1 MTPKACFFF
10 LHHLPVW
17 GVSLYIYVYIEI
29 CISSQMIH
37 VFASNNT
44 WYAWL
49 TLNVW
54 FFSLSCTYFFFLQE
68 RDTLSKNILNS
79 DIKIILKTKLIRN
92 FASFFSA
99 WFGEAYETR
108 RPQYSKFISFKLQD
122 LVTLASCCY
131 PLPANQEQW
140 NPRSGGFRIRYS
152 GRQDQRQVHSSH
164 KSCQPPNSSF
174 GTAHHQTSRWWIS

>member
-1 MTPKACFFF
+1 
-10 LHHLPVW
+10 
-17 GVSLYIYVYIEI
+17 
-29 CISSQMIH
+29 MI
-37 VFASNNT
+37 FASNNI

-108 RPQYSKFISFKLQD
+108 RPQYSKFIIAKLSHVSILLLSFTCKPGA
-122 LVTLASCCY
+122 VESMKWRI
-131 PLPANQEQW
+131 PNPIQW
-140 NPRSGGFRIRYS
+140 TPRSKTS
-152 GRQDQRQVHSSH
+152 PLLTQVLSTP
-164 KSCQPPNSSF
+164 KQ
-174 GTAHHQTSRWWIS
+174 

>member
-1 MTPKACFFF
+1 MTPKAWFFF
-10 LHHLPVW
+10 FYTIYLSEVYH
-17 GVSLYIYVYIEI
+17 YIYVYIGI
-29 CISSQMIH
+29 CISSQMI
-37 VFASNNT
+37 FASNNT

-140 NPRSGGFRIRYS
+140 NPWSGGFRIRHS

>member
-1 MTPKACFFF
+1 
-10 LHHLPVW
+10 
-17 GVSLYIYVYIEI
+17 
-29 CISSQMIH
+29 MI
-37 VFASNNT
+37 FASNNT

-54 FFSLSCTYFFFLQE
+54 FFSLSCTYFFFWQE

>member
-1 MTPKACFFF
+1 MTPKAWVFFF
-10 LHHLPVW
+10 TPFTCLRCIII
-17 GVSLYIYVYIEI
+17 YIYVYIGI
-29 CISSQMIH
+29 CISSQMI
-37 VFASNNT
+37 FASNNT

-54 FFSLSCTYFFFLQE
+54 FFSLSCTYFFFFFARKRYIEQKHPE
-68 RDTLSKNILNS
+68 
-79 DIKIILKTKLIRN
+79 IRN
-92 FASFFSA
+92 WNYTENKINKKLCFLFSA